1 MLRGLVSAT
10 CVLVIGTRWGGVP
23 DIAAALL
30 AYPALALGGVCFA
43 CCGLAATGH
52 ARSWEFFA
60 YFFTC
65 WVTPMFVFS
74 GTFFEVERFPW
85 FIQSVAWLLPA
96 RSEEHTSELQ
106 SLMRIS
112 YAVFCLK
119 KKKYNTQNTR
129 VYANRQNRYQP

>member
-96 RSEEHTSELQ
+96 THLIAVVRPLTA
-106 SLMRIS
+106 SLPIDALAAEIGSAPCRE
-112 YAVFCLK
+112 
-119 KKKYNTQNTR
+119 R
-129 VYANRQNRYQP
+129 VRPYV